1 MFLQGENKKEYFC
14 WFLLWVDGRRL
25 PHIHKEKITQVFFVS
40 LWVKCDGAIEEGH
53 SAICLDKNDFIER
66 FFLPRAPGCD
76 DVIVD
81 FWRRY
86 HCMIEK
92 KKEEKRIS
100 IFQKEIKKSVFVF
113 FYFFDVYGFLI

>member
-113 FYFFDVYGFLI
+113 FIFLMFMGF

>member
-53 SAICLDKNDFIER
+53 RAICLDKNDFIER
-66 FFLPRAPGCD
+66 FLD
-76 DVIVD
+76 YD
-81 FWRRY
+81 Y
-86 HCMIEK
+86 
-92 KKEEKRIS
+92 
-100 IFQKEIKKSVFVF
+100 
-113 FYFFDVYGFLI
+113 